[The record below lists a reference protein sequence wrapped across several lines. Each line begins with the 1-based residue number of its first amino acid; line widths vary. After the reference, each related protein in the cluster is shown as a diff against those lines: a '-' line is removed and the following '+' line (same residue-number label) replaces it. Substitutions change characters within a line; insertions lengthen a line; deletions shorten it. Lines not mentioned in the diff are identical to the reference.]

1 MRRFRRRNKGFTL
14 LELMLVVA
22 ILVVLAGLATF
33 AIGTM
38 QKSAYSRIAGAEIA
52 KLKDACMMFK
62 LDVGRFPA
70 TLDELFSPPA
80 GLPPGRWSGPY
91 LQEPVTGD
99 PWGRPYTY
107 VPDEATDRVIITSN
121 GPDGVQGTADDI
133 PPPTGQQR

>member
-1 MRRFRRRNKGFTL
+1 MRRFRRRNTGFTL

-38 QKSAYSRIAGAEIA
+38 QRSAYSRLAAAEIS
-52 KLKDACMMFK
+52 KLKEACMLFK
-62 LDVGRFPA
+62 LDVGRFPS

-91 LQEPVTGD
+91 LQNPIVGD

-107 VPDEATDRVIITSN
+107 SADEATDRVFISSN
-121 GPDGVQGTADDI
+121 GPDGMQGTADDI
-133 PPPTGQQR
+133 PPPGSQ